1 MKLRVSFRGAVR
13 QQHQTEGEVLKMD
26 EAKES
31 ALVRAEEIRRRP
43 ETVGYDMEHFNGASG
58 GNTTREAL
66 RLQHEAKIRRLTAS

>member
-1 MKLRVSFRGAVR
+1 
-13 QQHQTEGEVLKMD
+13 MD